1 MIHILFSSSAAGTLR
16 QALHAKRQRQGVI
29 DLSEHLNWGPIA
41 ISRLEDREDW
51 LNRNVPLIHGP
62 WNWLAECEARFRQG
76 VAADPDRLIWIA
88 PRSASEQAGLHW
100 YLDQFGATGAQMII
114 ADHPVRNS
122 WNGQS
127 PSSLGELNQEQMTE
141 LLEEAAR
148 ASWNASRFPAERW
161 HRLQTE
167 DALVRVVHDGQLQ
180 SAPADFFDRFLVQH
194 CANGWTKWH
203 RVVGDAM
210 ISSWDAGH
218 RPDSYL
224 LAWRLR
230 DLIQRG
236 KIECEDELPHPDS
249 GSSNAAK
256 VRAT

>member
-1 MIHILFSSSAAGTLR
+1 MIHVLFSASAAGILR
-16 QALHAKRQRQGVI
+16 RSLHAKRQRLRVI
-29 DLSEHLNWGPIA
+29 DLSENLDWGPIA
-41 ISRLEDREDW
+41 IKKLVDREDW

-62 WNWLAECEARFRQG
+62 WNWLADCETRFRQA
-76 VAADPDRLIWIA
+76 VAADPDHLIWIA
-88 PRSASEQAGLHW
+88 PRSASEQAGLLW
-100 YLDQFGATGAQMII
+100 YLDQFGTSAAQMII

-122 WNGQS
+122 WNGEAPQ
-127 PSSLGELNQEQMTE
+127 SLGELNQDQMTE
-141 LLEEAAR
+141 LLEEAPR
-148 ASWNASRFPAERW
+148 VDWDASRFPAERW
-161 HRLQTE
+161 QQLVVE
-167 DALVRVVHDGQLQ
+167 DALVRVVDDGKLR
-180 SAPADFFDRFLVQH
+180 SASEDFFDRFLVQH

-224 LAWRLR
+224 LTWRLR

-236 KIECEDELPHPDS
+236 EIECDGELPHPDS